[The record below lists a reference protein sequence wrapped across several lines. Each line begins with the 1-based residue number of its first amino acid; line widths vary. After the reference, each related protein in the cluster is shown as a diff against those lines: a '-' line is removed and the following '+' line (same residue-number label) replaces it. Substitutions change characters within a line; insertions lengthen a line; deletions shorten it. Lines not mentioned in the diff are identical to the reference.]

1 MISLL
6 HNYNVWTFLNNIKLQ
21 SPCARLATGLYV
33 AYGFTLSYQ
42 TQVPSSFQLEFE
54 KGGGGNVRDVSKQ
67 KYTVILVKF
76 HCSILVQVHP
86 KS

>member
-21 SPCARLATGLYV
+21 SPCARLATDLYV

-54 KGGGGNVRDVSKQ
+54 EGEGGWGGGE
-67 KYTVILVKF
+67 
-76 HCSILVQVHP
+76 C
-86 KS
+86 